1 MEAVRSVVVGCYVHG
16 QTSPKDPDEQ
26 SRVDLAR
33 APRKRRKL
41 VAFSQKAKNH
51 LVDVFWTG
59 EEIRKKATASDVASQ
74 MKNLNDDTGQKM
86 ISRTE

>member
-26 SRVDLAR
+26 SQVDLAR

-41 VAFSQKAKNH
+41 VAFSQKANNH

-59 EEIRKKATASDVASQ
+59 VETGKKATALDVAFQ
-74 MKNLNDDTGQKM
+74 MKNLKNDTGRKM